1 MREVLESSQNKGQ
14 ALEIS
19 AKWGTQR
26 GRVKCG
32 SAPIYNW
39 LKLRNNI
46 AICMFSYL
54 QVLENYLLWYRI
66 YSSSF
71 WVISIK
77 NSCGNYVWS
86 ASFLHF
92 FCSHWFQ
99 QTFSAWNIMLFPP
112 SMCRLSAK
120 SCLGILYGVGVESV
134 ACSLVRWKRALYFQI
149 VCGAFETQV
158 GHILLV
164 RTMNW
169 NIGAWNR
176 LGKLCS
182 CLVLHLNIM
191 VWTIWCNGEATTLFL
206 Q

>member
-1 MREVLESSQNKGQ
+1 MRYPEGSCGMWQCFCGHFLPQLVEIEKQHRNSHVLLSTS
-14 ALEIS
+14 
-19 AKWGTQR
+19 TR
-26 GRVKCG
+26 
-32 SAPIYNW
+32 
-39 LKLRNNI
+39 
-46 AICMFSYL
+46 
-54 QVLENYLLWYRI
+54 NYLLWYRI

-77 NSCGNYVWS
+77 NRCGNYVWS
-86 ASFLHF
+86 ASSLHF

-99 QTFSAWNIMLFPP
+99 QTFSAWKIMLFPP

-120 SCLGILYGVGVESV
+120 SRLGILYGVGVESV

-164 RTMNW
+164 RTMDW